1 VHSYPARSPGKE
13 AIHHRIVVTMSQTF
27 VAVAAPGIY
36 TALGEQPPVHLLPAI
51 TVMLDDWLVG
61 YSESTTR
68 GEAPVRRVESNRWLL
83 EALAGAAECKEAL
96 CVEVWEDEHK
106 YVEGEV

>member
-1 VHSYPARSPGKE
+1 
-13 AIHHRIVVTMSQTF
+13 VT
-27 VAVAAPGIY
+27 VAAPGIY

-51 TVMLDDWLVG
+51 AVMLDDWLIG
-61 YSESTTR
+61 YSESTAR

-96 CVEVWEDEHK
+96 CVEIWEDEHE
-106 YVEGEV
+106 YVEGKV